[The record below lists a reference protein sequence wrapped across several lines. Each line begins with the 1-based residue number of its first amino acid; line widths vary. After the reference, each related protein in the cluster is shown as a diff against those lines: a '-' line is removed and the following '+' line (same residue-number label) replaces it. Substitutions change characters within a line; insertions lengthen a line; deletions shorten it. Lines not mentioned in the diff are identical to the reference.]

1 MTLPVLHDKLKAD
14 AKLLSE
20 ALERMSKLFLA
31 PKEEK
36 TLRRFT
42 SAEVAELLRVSDG
55 YLRKAHFDNKIPDV
69 EQGPNGKRQ
78 YSADAGLPSRRSS
91 R

>member
-14 AKLLSE
+14 ANLLSE

-36 TLRRFT
+36 TLRNF
-42 SAEVAELLRVSDG
+42 SSSEVAELL
-55 YLRKAHFDNKIPDV
+55 
-69 EQGPNGKRQ
+69 
-78 YSADAGLPSRRSS
+78 
-91 R
+91 